1 MQDNHK
7 SHDNHNIGYSTY
19 LLVWIS
25 LVAFTS
31 VTVTIAGID
40 LGDYTLFVALS
51 IAALKS
57 ALVINIFMHIKFEDP
72 IFKVFLGISAFT
84 LVMIFTLTFFDYFY
98 R

>member
-1 MQDNHK
+1 MQDTHSSDENH
-7 SHDNHNIGYSTY
+7 HIGYSTY
-19 LLVWIS
+19 LLVWVS
-25 LVAFTS
+25 LIAFTS
-31 VTVTIAGID
+31 ITVTVAGID

-72 IFKVFLGISAFT
+72 IFKIFIAISGFT
-84 LVMIFTLTFFDYFY
+84 LLVIFTLTFFDYIY